1 MKNNKT
7 LYNKAFTLIELLVVI
22 AIISLLSA
30 LALNSL
36 ASARMKANDTKI
48 AEDLRQFRIAA
59 ELYYNDNHAY
69 PPGYTP
75 VANLNRQNTITQTT
89 HSWSNKLSF
98 FVKTA
103 EAAINHQTPLCAN
116 FDAMA
121 TEMVSKKYL
130 AAVPVHPYDDDA
142 EGICYKAINATST
155 YTAYAALTTQ
165 VSIGGENFNKRTGFI
180 LGDTSP
186 AGLSAIVTATNAVN
200 QEETAYPTDSSGG
213 LVASSN
219 ISSSADSIMGITSG
233 ASGIQNGLTGIVIK
247 VTSSIS
253 SIFGCTSGQALD
265 ISTGACRDLF
275 TGTRV
280 VSVLCLAPSTQD
292 PFSDNCVTGI
302 GGSIGSH
309 PINTFGCTNGYNTVS
324 GICVS
329 TGQVAGTCPS
339 GTVFQSGDLCYTP
352 SAGCPGSTLVGACP
366 PDSYKTYQCLM
377 GKEFLVNGLERTING
392 TCVY

>member
-30 LALNSL
+30 LVLNSL

-75 VANLNRQNTITQTT
+75 VASLKRQNTITQTT

-155 YTAYAALTTQ
+155 YAAYAALTTQ

-180 LGDTSP
+180 LGDTSSK
-186 AGLSAIVTATNAVN
+186 GLIDLSTAKDAIDS
-200 QEETAYPTDSSGG
+200 EEEDYPIDANGDV
-213 LVASSN
+213 LSN
-219 ISSSADSIMGITSG
+219 IGLAADSVAGITSG
-233 ASGIQNGLTGIVIK
+233 ASAVPTGLMGIIYKIIPPPLIPVIPPPIIIPPPP
-247 VTSSIS
+247 TSSPQEL
-253 SIFGCTSGQALD
+253 CTAPGECTWS
-265 ISTGACRDLF
+265 
-275 TGTRV
+275 
-280 VSVLCLAPSTQD
+280 CLSEWVFLQD
-292 PFSDNCVTGI
+292 GNQ
-302 GGSIGSH
+302 
-309 PINTFGCTNGYNTVS
+309 NTAS
-324 GICVS
+324 
-329 TGQVAGTCPS
+329 GTCSPII
-339 GTVFQSGDLCYTP
+339 Y
-352 SAGCPGSTLVGACP
+352 CPAIVGIHYDPVTNTCIDERLPNP
-366 PDSYKTYQCLM
+366 PGGGESL
-377 GKEFLVNGLERTING
+377 
-392 TCVY
+392 